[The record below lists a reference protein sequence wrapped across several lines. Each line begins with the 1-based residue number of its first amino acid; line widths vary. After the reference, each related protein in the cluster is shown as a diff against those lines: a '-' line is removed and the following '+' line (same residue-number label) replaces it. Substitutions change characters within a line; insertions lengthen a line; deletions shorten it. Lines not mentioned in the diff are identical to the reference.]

1 MRTPKSRQRGLGLI
15 QVAIVMAVMAAIA
28 MAALMSMRAEHNYFT
43 DVANKVLG
51 KPSAAAGADA
61 GSPAAAAAAAAVAP
75 PPPAG
80 VLRKCTVNGKTVYS
94 DVDCKSGQAIKAI
107 DTHGIEAP
115 KVPKPDPASSAPQS
129 ATDKMIEKATQ

>member
-43 DVANKVLG
+43 DIANTVLG
-51 KPSAAAGADA
+51 KPAKPSSVDPSAAAI
-61 GSPAAAAAAAAVAP
+61 AVAP

-94 DVDCKSGQAIKAI
+94 DVDCKNGQTIKAI
-107 DTHGIEAP
+107 DTQGIEAP

>member
-1 MRTPKSRQRGLGLI
+1 MRTPKSRQRGLGLV
-15 QVAIVMAVMAAIA
+15 QVAIVMAVIAAIA
-28 MAALMSMRAEHNYFT
+28 MASLMSMRAEHNYFT
-43 DVANKVLG
+43 DIANKLLG
-51 KPSAAAGADA
+51 KPSAPAGADT
-61 GSPAAAAAAAAVAP
+61 GSPAAAVAP

-107 DTHGIEAP
+107 DTQGIEAP

>member
-43 DVANKVLG
+43 DIANKLLG
-51 KPSAAAGADA
+51 KPAAPSSADGALA
-61 GSPAAAAAAAAVAP
+61 SSPAAAAAVVP

-80 VLRKCTVNGKTVYS
+80 VLRKCTINGKTVYS

-107 DTHGIEAP
+107 DTQGIEAP

-129 ATDKMIEKATQ
+129 ATDKMIDKATQ